1 MGQVSHDGGQSVSS
15 VQVEYLSSLDGSW
28 RGAHEDLVIVGG
40 ILTRQ
45 TIVSHLIQL
54 SILGGGGVQ
63 IEKLI
68 NSDEKKIVLNH
79 STKYEKYFYLLVIV
93 PSVSSW
99 VSFSQV
105 CSLVLLSSDVPLIL
119 FPTISDLLSSGAALL
134 MILEASES

>member
-40 ILTRQ
+40 VLTRQ

-68 NSDEKKIVLNH
+68 NSDERKIVLNH